1 MGALV
6 SWRGRGVADGKEPD
20 GVAPRPEE
28 RLGAALRSARQERG
42 LSLRALAKL
51 LYRSHSNLVEY
62 ERGHRLPPVDVVESY
77 EVHLGIPKG
86 TLVGL
91 REAAYFEL
99 HGEDPLQRQTHP
111 LRAALP
117 SPFQLPTD
125 IADFTG
131 RESELAQIRALV
143 AEAGPLGGAVVISAI
158 AGMAGV
164 GKTALAVHLA
174 HQLAPGFPDA
184 QLFVNLRGY
193 DVDQPLTP
201 AEALDGFLRSLGV
214 TNAGLP
220 ATLDRKASLYRS
232 LLAGRRALVLLDNA
246 SSEEQV
252 RPLLPGSPTCLVLV
266 TSRSSLLGL
275 VAAEGARRV
284 HLDVLGP
291 AEARELLARVAGQ
304 DGRYRVRR
312 EPEAGTEVARLC
324 GRLPLA
330 VRIAASELAARPH
343 LSIAELARRL
353 SDEQHRLRQ
362 LVTGDVSIRASF
374 TLSYQNLEH
383 PAARMFRWLGLIAVP
398 GFGRGVAAA
407 LMDVAPEEAERLL
420 ETLVDA
426 HLLEAGTT
434 PGRYRFH
441 DLLRLFARERAH
453 AEESDA
459 DREAALDRMFH
470 WYLATAD
477 TAGRLLI
484 PGRRRLPYE
493 LTGRWHGRTFAT
505 RGEALAWFETE
516 RSNLVAATRQ
526 AADLDLHSLA
536 WQLPDALW
544 SFFFLRSYW
553 ADWRDTH
560 QIGLA
565 AAREAGNRQAE
576 AWMMSALGDLDLE
589 WLKFGEEV
597 ACTFRRSVALCRE
610 IGDREGEA
618 RALCG
623 LGRCQIL
630 MRRFEGGIESEQQA
644 LTISREIGYPYRQG
658 VALYHLGEA
667 YCDMG
672 RLDEAVDCHRQAL
685 SIRRKLGDQWNE
697 GVSLTDLGRVYC
709 DLRRFEDAIDCE
721 DRSLAIAREI
731 GHRSGEA
738 RALEILGVAIH
749 HTQGVEAA
757 RGYWREALRIFAGL
771 GAPQADEVRGL
782 LTGERES
789 P

>member
-1 MGALV
+1 MLE
-6 SWRGRGVADGKEPD
+6 GKEPD

-28 RLGAALRSARQERG
+28 RLGAALRSARKERG

-62 ERGHRLPPVDVVESY
+62 ERGHRLAPVDVVEGY
-77 EVHLGIPKG
+77 EVQLGIPKG

-111 LRAALP
+111 LRSALP
-117 SPFQLPTD
+117 SPFQLPAD
-125 IADFTG
+125 IAHFTG
-131 RESELAQIRALV
+131 REAEQAQIRALV
-143 AEAGPLGGAVVISAI
+143 AETDPLGGAVVISAI

-164 GKTALAVHLA
+164 GKTAFAVHLA
-174 HQLAPGFPDA
+174 HDLAPGFPDA
-184 QLFVNLRGY
+184 QLFVNLHGY
-193 DVDQPLTP
+193 DAGQRLTP
-201 AEALDGFLRSLGV
+201 EEALDSFLRALGV
-214 TNAGLP
+214 SNEGLQG
-220 ATLDRKASLYRS
+220 TLDRKAILYRS
-232 LLAGRRALVLLDNA
+232 LLAGRRALVVLDNA

-275 VAAEGARRV
+275 VAGEGARLV
-284 HLDVLGP
+284 SLDVLGP

-304 DGRYRVRR
+304 DGRYRVGR

-353 SDEQHRLRQ
+353 TDEQQRLRH
-362 LVTGDVSIRASF
+362 LATGDVGVRASF
-374 TLSYQNLEH
+374 TLSYQNLEP
-383 PAARMFRWLGLIAVP
+383 PAARMFRRLGLIAGP
-398 GFGRGVAAA
+398 GFARGVAAA
-407 LMDVAPEEAERLL
+407 LMDVTPEEAERLL

-426 HLLEAGTT
+426 HLLEAGSMS
-434 PGRYRFH
+434 GRYRFH
-441 DLLRLFARERAH
+441 DLLRLFARERAG
-453 AEESDA
+453 AEESDG
-459 DREAALDRMFH
+459 DREAALHRMFH
-470 WYLATAD
+470 WYLDTAD
-477 TAGRLLI
+477 AAERLLI

-493 LTGRWHGRTFAT
+493 PTGRWHRLTFAT
-505 RGEALAWFETE
+505 RGEALAWFEAE
-516 RSNLVAATRQ
+516 RENLVAATQQ
-526 AADLDLHSLA
+526 AAGQRFHSMA

-553 ADWRDTH
+553 PDWRDTH
-560 QIGLA
+560 QTGLA
-565 AAREAGNRQAE
+565 AAREANNPKAE
-576 AWMMSALGDLDLE
+576 AWMMSSLGDLDVE

-597 ACTFRRSVALCRE
+597 AAKFGRSVAICRE

-623 LGRCQIL
+623 RGHCEIH
-630 MRRFEGGIESEQQA
+630 MRRLEKAIESEQQA

-667 YCDMG
+667 YCDLG
-672 RLDEAVDCHRQAL
+672 RLEEAMDCHLQGL
-685 SIRRKLGDQWNE
+685 TIRRQLGDRWNE
-697 GVSLTDLGRVYC
+697 GVSLTDLGRVFC

-721 DRSLAIAREI
+721 DRSLAIARDI
-731 GHRSGEA
+731 GHRWGEA
-738 RALEILGVAIH
+738 RALEFLGVALH

-757 RGYWREALRIFAGL
+757 RGCWREALRIFAGL

-782 LTGERES
+782 LTGARES